1 MIILVESVVSL
12 FTLLEKYIVM
22 NSLNKNLLGY
32 YLRPSLPSLLVLIIG
47 ISGIAAPLAAQT
59 PNEKRNQMYTAL
71 AREADL
77 VQKQTSLLKK
87 VVKVIQPSVVHI
99 QANKTSRGKN
109 NALTKVEEAGAGVV
123 MKYGERFYVITNRHV
138 ILDALNRNIRVQ
150 LEDGRFYNP
159 VEVRTDPDSDL
170 AVLFLDET
178 DLSAARFGN
187 SDNVAIGDFVVAVGS
202 PFGLSHSVSY
212 GIISARGRR
221 DLELGSEGVRYQD
234 FLQTDA
240 AINPGNSGGPLLNL
254 RGEVIGIN
262 TAIASNSGGNDGIG
276 FSIPA
281 DMVSKVVQDLLRY
294 SRVRRGFV
302 GVTLDARF
310 SPEKARAIGLN
321 SVFGARISQIAP
333 NSPASDSDLQKGDI
347 ILHFNGERITND
359 SHLVS
364 EVSQT
369 EIGKEVPVTVFRN
382 GMHTTTSI
390 VVRDREQRL
399 QASSGLGN

>member
-1 MIILVESVVSL
+1 MTNL
-12 FTLLEKYIVM
+12 
-22 NSLNKNLLGY
+22 LNKNLL
-32 YLRPSLPSLLVLIIG
+32 RRKRLPGFTLILCLLV
-47 ISGIAAPLAAQT
+47 SFSWTSQT
-59 PNEKRNQMYTAL
+59 LVGQTAVEQRNQMYTAL
-71 AREADL
+71 AAEADL
-77 VQKQTSLLKK
+77 VEKQTGLLKK

-109 NALTKVEEAGAGVV
+109 NVLTKVEEAGAGVV

-138 ILDALNRNIRVQ
+138 ILDATPRNIRIQ

-159 VEVRTDPDSDL
+159 VEVLTDPDSDL
-170 AVLFLDET
+170 AVMFVEET

-187 SDNVAIGDFVVAVGS
+187 SDRVEIGDFVVAVGS

-254 RGEVIGIN
+254 RGEVVGIN

-281 DMVSKVVQDLLRY
+281 KMVSKVVQDLLQFG
-294 SRVRRGFV
+294 RVRRGFV

-347 ILHFNGERITND
+347 ILQFNGQRITND

-369 EIGKEVPVTVFRN
+369 QIGIEVPVTVFRN
-382 GMHTTTSI
+382 GSQATTSI
-390 VVRDREQRL
+390 IVRERQQSL
-399 QASSGLGN
+399 QANSRIGN